1 MNDLTI
7 KNVPF
12 CGTELLAV
20 QDKETGNIY
29 AGINSVLRDLGFD
42 DEQVR
47 YRREKWV
54 NDKVLCKGVR
64 KFLHPSMNGGNQ
76 ETYCIDI
83 KKLPLALA
91 KLEITPKIEKKM
103 PELSSKLEEYQ
114 DKCADVLAEAF
125 LKQKVSITYQYP
137 VSPAAM
143 DSATNAG
150 RLFERIM
157 RSEGV
162 PPYEIAMTVKHIF
175 EQVGIEIPQYV
186 VKIPAYEQL
195 YLDIVTR

>member
-1 MNDLTI
+1 MNDLII

-20 QDKETGNIY
+20 QDKEKGNIY

-47 YRREKWV
+47 YRRDKWV

-83 KKLPLALA
+83 KKLLNFRGGG
-91 KLEITPKIEKKM
+91 TRKI
-103 PELSSKLEEYQ
+103 
-114 DKCADVLAEAF
+114 
-125 LKQKVSITYQYP
+125 
-137 VSPAAM
+137 
-143 DSATNAG
+143 
-150 RLFERIM
+150 
-157 RSEGV
+157 
-162 PPYEIAMTVKHIF
+162 
-175 EQVGIEIPQYV
+175 
-186 VKIPAYEQL
+186 
-195 YLDIVTR
+195 

>member
-1 MNDLTI
+1 MNDLII

-20 QDKETGNIY
+20 QDKEKGNIY

-47 YRREKWV
+47 YRRDKWV

-91 KLEITPKIEKKM
+91 KLEITPKIEKRM

-125 LKQKVSITYQYP
+125 LAQKVSITYQYP
-137 VSPAAM
+137 ASPAAM

-150 RLFERIM
+150 RLFE
-157 RSEGV
+157 
-162 PPYEIAMTVKHIF
+162 
-175 EQVGIEIPQYV
+175 
-186 VKIPAYEQL
+186 
-195 YLDIVTR
+195 